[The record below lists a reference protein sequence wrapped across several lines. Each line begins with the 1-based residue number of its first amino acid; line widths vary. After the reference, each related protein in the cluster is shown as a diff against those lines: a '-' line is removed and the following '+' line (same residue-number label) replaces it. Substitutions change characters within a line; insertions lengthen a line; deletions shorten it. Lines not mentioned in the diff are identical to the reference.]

1 MKRNYLAVLLA
12 VLFLCPFS
20 LHATCALAVSAQSAV
35 LMEAQSGQIA
45 YQKDAQTKRKPAS
58 TTKIMT
64 ACVVLEAI
72 SDLTSEIKVD
82 ARAVGVEGSSVY
94 LKANEKITIEN
105 LLYALLLSSANDAA
119 EALAYAVS
127 PTIEAFADRMNDLAK
142 RIGLNDTHF
151 MNPHGLDH
159 QDHYTT
165 ALDLA
170 RLTRYAMQNETFCR
184 IVSTKKHTVQNDE
197 GTLTRVMVNHN
208 RLLRAYPDAVGV
220 KTGFTKKSGRCLVS
234 AAKRDGVTLIAVT
247 LNAPNDWA
255 DHSAMLDYGFSLYEN
270 RCLLEAGE
278 VSYDLPL
285 TQGSEQTVRLSNVQ
299 AVYKTVKK
307 TASTKEIVIEAPKF
321 SFAPVENGAVLGC
334 AKVYLDDECVA
345 EVPLTAQHD
354 VAKTKPTPKW
364 KKWFGFFKGKEIEPR

>member
-1 MKRNYLAVLLA
+1 MKRNYLAMLLA
-12 VLFLCPFS
+12 ILCLCPFS
-20 LHATCALAVSAQSAV
+20 LHAESLSVSAQNAV
-35 LMEAQSGQIA
+35 LMEAQSGKII
-45 YQKDAQTKRKPAS
+45 YQKDATAKRKPAS

-72 SDLTSEIKVD
+72 PDLQKEIAVD

-94 LKANEKITIEN
+94 LKANEKITVEN

-119 EALAYAVS
+119 EALAYVVS
-127 PTIEAFADRMNDLAK
+127 PSIEAFADRMNDLAK
-142 RIGLNDTHF
+142 RIGLDSTHF

-159 QDHYTT
+159 QEHYTT

-208 RLLRAYPDAVGV
+208 RLLRTYPDAIGV

-247 LNAPNDWA
+247 LNAPNDWS
-255 DHSAMLDYGFSLYEN
+255 DHSTMLDYGFSLYEN
-270 RCLLEAGE
+270 RCLLEADE
-278 VSYDLPL
+278 VSYDLPV
-285 TQGSEQTVRLSNVQ
+285 TQGSEQTVRLSNQ
-299 AVYKTVKK
+299 DAWWQTVEK
-307 TASTKEIVIEAPKF
+307 TAKTKKIVIEAPEF
-321 SFAPVENGAVLGC
+321 AFAPIEKGAILGQ
-334 AKVYLDDECVA
+334 AKVYLDGECVA
-345 EVPLTAQHD
+345 QVPLVAQND
-354 VAKTKPTPKW
+354 VAKTKSTPKW
-364 KKWFGFFKGKEIEPR
+364 KKWFRFFKGKEIEPR